1 MPMTA
6 QIEGLKQFEEDMNWI
21 TEHYEN
27 LKQRYPEQYVVVYR
41 HTVVAHDKEIGELMV
56 RLRKK
61 YGEGATS
68 LAIEFITAK
77 KDELI
82 L

>member
-1 MPMTA
+1 M
-6 QIEGLKQFEEDMNWI
+6 QRIDELKQFEEDMNWI
-21 TEHYEN
+21 NEHYEE
-27 LKQRYPEQYVVVYR
+27 LKQNYSEQYVAVHNR
-41 HTVVAHDKEIGELMV
+41 TVVDHDKEIKNLMA
-56 RLRKK
+56 RLREK
-61 YGEGATS
+61 YRERASS